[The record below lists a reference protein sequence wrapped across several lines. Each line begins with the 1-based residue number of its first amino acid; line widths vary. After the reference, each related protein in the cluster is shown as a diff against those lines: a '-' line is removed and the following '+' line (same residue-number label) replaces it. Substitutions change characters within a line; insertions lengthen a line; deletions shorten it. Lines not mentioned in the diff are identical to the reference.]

1 MNLKQLFVINIT
13 ILIILFFIPSCSS
26 TKVSPETEKEE
37 IEIIEETNIVEQE
50 EISEDFPQEENEEID
65 EEDFDDVEYVEEIDL
80 EEEEYLRSTNNLNQE
95 EHITKQQFNDD
106 KTAILKIIDE
116 LSKVMNGKDYKKW
129 LTYIEPDSIN
139 YYSNPVNLRNAQ
151 KKLPNKAIAL
161 RNIEDYFNYVFIPSR
176 KRSRVDEIRYISA
189 TNIKAVQVKEDYST
203 VVYYYFKK
211 INGKWYVHL
220 PPV

>member
-1 MNLKQLFVINIT
+1 MKLRRIIFLYVSTLF
-13 ILIILFFIPSCSS
+13 LFFIISCQS
-26 TKVSPETEKEE
+26 TKVTEEPEAPEEVEQTEPVVIEEPEEAEPEEE
-37 IEIIEETNIVEQE
+37 IEEAEIIIEE
-50 EISEDFPQEENEEID
+50 D
-65 EEDFDDVEYVEEIDL
+65 EEVEYVEEVDL
-80 EEEEYLRSTNNLNQE
+80 EEEEYLRSINNLNNE
-95 EHITKQQFNDD
+95 ELVTKQQFSDD
-106 KTAILKIIDE
+106 KAAIIKIIDE
-116 LSKVMNGKDYKKW
+116 LSRVMAAKDYKKW
-129 LTYIEPDSIN
+129 LTYIEPDSIY

-161 RNIEDYFNYVFIPSR
+161 KHIEDYFYYVFIPSR

-211 INGKWYVHL
+211 INDKWYVHL

>member
-1 MNLKQLFVINIT
+1 MKLHRRIIIYFAALLVF
-13 ILIILFFIPSCSS
+13 LISSCG
-26 TKVSPETEKEE
+26 TNKVNSEPVEEPQAPEQIEQTEPVELEEEEQTEE
-37 IEIIEETNIVEQE
+37 IEEPETYN
-50 EISEDFPQEENEEID
+50 EDD
-65 EEDFDDVEYVEEIDL
+65 EVEYVEEVDL
-80 EEEEYLRSTNNLNQE
+80 EEEEYLRSINNLNE
-95 EHITKQQFNDD
+95 EELVTKQQFNDD
-106 KTAILKIIDE
+106 KAAILKIIEE
-116 LSKVMNGKDYKKW
+116 LSKVMATKDYKKW

-176 KRSRVDEIRYISA
+176 KRSRVDEIRYIST